1 MVEILKLALVFGTG
15 MFAGA
20 IVSKFIRIA
29 ED

>member
-1 MVEILKLALVFGTG
+1 MVEIVKLILVFGCG
-15 MFAGA
+15 MFIGA